1 MAPIALL
8 SPVDPGNG
16 PLSSLRVTITNLEQV
31 VRAIAP
37 DCDPNDIEHDLEQLL
52 PAVIALR
59 GSRQTT
65 QREELVRLFIGDAA
79 PRPVDIVRARMQ
91 AEARK
96 KVFNGTDW
104 ATAAQIADLAGLGQK
119 NPSGTV
125 NRWKQQRQI
134 FALHVNGQDWYPK
147 YALDESFRPLPAV
160 AQVMAA
166 LPDWRAERLASWFE
180 AKSSSL
186 GGRRPREVLL
196 TDPQLV
202 VDAARRVAMAEAH
215 NG

>member
-1 MAPIALL
+1 LAQFTQRDYRWQQLLNVVLDLVRIAVGRDFSHYLL
-8 SPVDPGNG
+8 EVGD
-16 PLSSLRVTITNLEQV
+16 R
-31 VRAIAP
+31 VRAK
-37 DCDPNDIEHDLEQLL
+37 
-52 PAVIALR
+52 
-59 GSRQTT
+59 
-65 QREELVRLFIGDAA
+65 
-79 PRPVDIVRARMQ
+79 MQ

-96 KVFNGTDW
+96 KVFTGTDW

-147 YALDESFRPLPAV
+147 YALDENFRPVPAI
-160 AQVMAA
+160 AEVMAA
-166 LPDWRAERLASWFE
+166 LADWRAERLASWFE

-186 GGRRPREVLL
+186 GGQRPRELIA
-196 TDPQLV
+196 TNPQMV
-202 VDAARRVAMAEAH
+202 VDAAKRVAMAEAY